1 MEKEDIMSRNKNEK
15 KKCTNKN
22 SRCRNPYGCRERERE
37 RERVV
42 FNCHDFIYN
51 NIMNKQ
57 KEQKAKKKE
66 KQQKQKEQKTQQ
78 MQLQK

>member
-1 MEKEDIMSRNKNEK
+1 MKRKNAQTK
-15 KKCTNKN
+15 TADAVTLMAV
-22 SRCRNPYGCRERERE
+22 ERERE

-57 KEQKAKKKE
+57 IEQKNVPNGAF
-66 KQQKQKEQKTQQ
+66 
-78 MQLQK
+78 

>member
-1 MEKEDIMSRNKNEK
+1 MKRKNAQTK
-15 KKCTNKN
+15 TTNAVTLMAVE
-22 SRCRNPYGCRERERE
+22 RERERE

-57 KEQKAKKKE
+57 IEQKNVPNGAF
-66 KQQKQKEQKTQQ
+66 
-78 MQLQK
+78 

>member
-1 MEKEDIMSRNKNEK
+1 MKRKNAQTKTANVVTLMAVE
-15 KKCTNKN
+15 
-22 SRCRNPYGCRERERE
+22 RERETERE

-57 KEQKAKKKE
+57 IEQKNVPNGAF
-66 KQQKQKEQKTQQ
+66 
-78 MQLQK
+78 

>member
-1 MEKEDIMSRNKNEK
+1 MKRK
-15 KKCTNKN
+15 KAQTKTADAVTLMAV
-22 SRCRNPYGCRERERE
+22 ERE

-57 KEQKAKKKE
+57 IEQKNVPNGAF
-66 KQQKQKEQKTQQ
+66 
-78 MQLQK
+78 